1 MTQSITYLLILLMVN
16 GCTDGRDRYVKRNN
30 NNNNKNISTIRK
42 HSVTYNRRR

>member
-1 MTQSITYLLILLMVN
+1 MSQSITYLLILLMVN

-30 NNNNKNISTIRK
+30 KNISTIWK